1 MRTTLT
7 VEDHLAAKL
16 KEAARK
22 QNRSFKEIINE
33 ALRRGLEAAE
43 ESRKVRRFRV
53 KPMSMGAKPGIDYDK
68 INQLLDE
75 MEGEQLA
82 VKMKRPR

>member
-22 QNRSFKEIINE
+22 QNRPFKEIINE

-43 ESRKVRRFRV
+43 ESRKARRFRV